1 MQRAG
6 FELGSTNSPGANF
19 ERPQAGPK
27 GGGQDARSNLAG
39 RAINRKATFL
49 GGFFINNLLRGARF
63 ELGSTNS
70 PACTFPVHPDRA
82 RTRRGPWLLQLPP
95 QKRLKNM

>member
-1 MQRAG
+1 VSSNLAGRAINKKATFLGGFFINYMQRAG

-39 RAINRKATFL
+39 RAINKKATFL
-49 GGFFINNLLRGARF
+49 GGFFINYMQRAGF
-63 ELGSTNS
+63 ELGST
-70 PACTFPVHPDRA
+70 ACTS
-82 RTRRGPWLLQLPP
+82 
-95 QKRLKNM
+95 